1 MENKLKNFLITK
13 NVNINLALKTITRG
27 GKKGLVVVDKEKK
40 LLGVLSDG
48 DLRNAII
55 DGKSLND
62 KIESIYQ
69 KKSYFISE
77 VSLKDL
83 DLKQIFIKKN
93 YSLIPIVN
101 DDKIVTKILFWED
114 VFKSKQK
121 VANKKLKAEV
131 IIMAGGE
138 GKRLKPI
145 SDIFP
150 KPLIPINGKPMII
163 HVMDGFSKFKVKNIY
178 ISVNYKN
185 SMIKTYFKDIK
196 TKFNIKYI
204 NEKKPLGTIGA
215 VRKIIN
221 NLKSHFIL
229 TNCDVLVDI
238 NYADLEKYHFI
249 RKNDITMVVTSKE
262 YVLPYGNCII
272 DNQGNLKNIEEKPI
286 YNFLINSGIYVM
298 NKKVINLI
306 PPNKKY
312 DIDQFLSKAIKN
324 NYKIGIYP
332 IAPDKWSD
340 IGKWTDFY
348 KASNHEIEK

>member
-196 TKFNIKYI
+196 T
-204 NEKKPLGTIGA
+204 
-215 VRKIIN
+215 
-221 NLKSHFIL
+221 
-229 TNCDVLVDI
+229 
-238 NYADLEKYHFI
+238 
-249 RKNDITMVVTSKE
+249 
-262 YVLPYGNCII
+262 
-272 DNQGNLKNIEEKPI
+272 
-286 YNFLINSGIYVM
+286 
-298 NKKVINLI
+298 
-306 PPNKKY
+306 
-312 DIDQFLSKAIKN
+312 
-324 NYKIGIYP
+324 
-332 IAPDKWSD
+332 
-340 IGKWTDFY
+340 FY
-348 KASNHEIEK
+348 KEK